1 MEVLTDYDQPLYNRQ
16 MLLREWGQAGQQKL
30 KAARVFVAGAGGLG
44 SPVAIYLAVAG
55 VGEIRICDVD
65 TIELSNL
72 NRQILHPDSRIGHP
86 KALSAEQTLTALNPV
101 INIVAFAEY
110 LDGTNIDRI
119 AGRPDIIVDCLDN
132 YETRYLLNHYCIEHH
147 LPMVHGAIWG
157 MSGQV
162 SFLHSPETPCLRC
175 LVPEPPP
182 QETFPVVGA
191 TPGVIGTIQAME
203 TLKFLT
209 GIGELLKGRLLL
221 FDGEEMFFSDVK
233 VERKSNCPDCGT

>member
-1 MEVLTDYDQPLYNRQ
+1 MEILTDSDRTRYNRQ
-16 MLLREWGQAGQQKL
+16 MLLREWGEAGQRRL
-30 KAARVFVAGAGGLG
+30 KAARVFIAGAGGLG

-72 NRQILHPDSRIGHP
+72 NRQILHPDSRIGQL
-86 KALSAEQTLTALNPV
+86 KALSAEQTLTALNPT
-101 INIVAFAEY
+101 ISIATFAEY
-110 LDGTNIDRI
+110 LDGTNLDRI

-132 YETRYLLNHYCIEHH
+132 YETRYLLNRYCLKHNVPI
-147 LPMVHGAIWG
+147 VHGAIWG
-157 MSGQV
+157 MSGQISV
-162 SFLHSPETPCLRC
+162 LHSPETPCLRC

-182 QETFPVVGA
+182 QEIFPVVGA

-233 VERKSNCPDCGT
+233 VERKPDCPDCGK